1 MEKDGYLV
9 TVDVDDPFALAVDVD
24 ALEQLAAYVLRGE
37 NVAAPAEVSIWIT
50 TEEELHRLNRTYRN
64 KDSSTDVLS
73 FGSEDEDDTTFVGA
87 PDQPRYLGDLAV
99 SFAHVVRQAEEYGHS
114 QQRELSYLVTHGLLH
129 LLGYDHEQPDEAQQM
144 RSREEALLGALGIGR
159 EYLSGG

>member
-1 MEKDGYLV
+1 MAENEYLV
-9 TVDVDDPFALAVDVD
+9 TVEVDEPFAQAVDVND
-24 ALEQLAAYVLRGE
+24 LELLVAHVLRGE
-37 NVAAPAEVSIWIT
+37 NVVLPTEVSIWIT

-73 FGSEDEDDTTFVGA
+73 FGNEDEEDTSFINA

-99 SFAHVVRQAEEYGHS
+99 SFAHVERQAEEYGHT

-129 LLGYDHEQPDEAQQM
+129 LLGYDHEQPDEAQLM
-144 RSREEALLGALGIGR
+144 RGREEALLGALGISR
-159 EYLSGG
+159 EHLHGG